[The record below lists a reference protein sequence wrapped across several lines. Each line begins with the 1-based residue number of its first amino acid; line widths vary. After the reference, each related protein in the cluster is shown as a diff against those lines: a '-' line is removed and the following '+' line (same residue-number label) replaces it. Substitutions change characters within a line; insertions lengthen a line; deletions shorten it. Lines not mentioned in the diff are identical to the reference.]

1 MKISVLKKK
10 IMFAVAGCGIGLATT
25 ASAGGYNYCESVCAQ
40 ATIECAANPSGS
52 TCQSLATQCFICGP
66 L

>member
-25 ASAGGYNYCESVCAQ
+25 ATAGGDNYCEDVCAQ
-40 ATIECAANPSGS
+40 ATIECAQGTAL
-52 TCQSLATQCFICGP
+52 CQPLAEACFMCGP
-66 L
+66 LR